1 MTQAAAGAGAPSPVG
16 ADGNAAAT
24 GAAQLGWRSALIAAL
39 VAALVVVLGLA
50 GSEAALAQGVQTL
63 IFVLLAMS
71 LNLIVGQ
78 GGMVS
83 MGHAALYAA
92 GGYGAAVLTRH
103 LGVPMHW
110 ALPAGVLIAA
120 AVAALIGFFS
130 IRREHHYFI
139 MLTLAFGQLV
149 YVLLWKWTEVTGGDE
164 GLIGVEPPDWL
175 RNSRAYYFLTL
186 VLVLAIIH
194 LLRRLV
200 LSPFGEA
207 LTAVR
212 DNPQRAAF
220 TGIPVRAVQLFAFV
234 TAGAIA
240 GLAGGLQAYFSRG
253 VFIESASFLTSADLL
268 AVCVLGGTTRFHGP
282 IVGALVF
289 RALSTVVPAYTAYW
303 LFFLGLFILA
313 VTFWLPN
320 GVVSLFDR
328 RRGGR

>member
-1 MTQAAAGAGAPSPVG
+1 MTQAIAVLTQGGT
-16 ADGNAAAT
+16 AAT
-24 GAAQLGWRSALIAAL
+24 PSAWKSASVVAL
-39 VAALVVVLGLA
+39 SVVALTVLGAA

-63 IFVLLAMS
+63 IFVMLAMS
-71 LNLIVGQ
+71 LNLIVGH

-92 GGYGAAVLTRH
+92 GGYGAAVLTHH

-110 ALPAGVLIAA
+110 ALPAGVVIAA
-120 AVAALIGFFS
+120 VVSAAIGYFA

-149 YVLLWKWTEVTGGDE
+149 YVVLWKWTEVTGGDE

-175 RNSRAYYFLTL
+175 RNSRSYYFLTL
-186 VLVLAIIH
+186 VLVLAVLY

-200 LSPFGEA
+200 SSPFGEA

-220 TGIPVRAVQLFAFV
+220 TGIDVRAVQLFAFT

-240 GLAGGLQAYFSRG
+240 GLSGGLQAYFSRG
-253 VFIESASFLTSADLL
+253 VFIDSAGFLESADLL
-268 AVCVLGGTTRFHGP
+268 AVCVLGGTNRFYGP

-289 RALSTVVPAYTAYW
+289 RALSVVVPAYTPYW
-303 LFFLGLFILA
+303 LFVLGVVILV
-313 VTFWLPN
+313 VTFVLPN
-320 GVVSLFDR
+320 GIVSLFDKKR
-328 RRGGR
+328 SAP